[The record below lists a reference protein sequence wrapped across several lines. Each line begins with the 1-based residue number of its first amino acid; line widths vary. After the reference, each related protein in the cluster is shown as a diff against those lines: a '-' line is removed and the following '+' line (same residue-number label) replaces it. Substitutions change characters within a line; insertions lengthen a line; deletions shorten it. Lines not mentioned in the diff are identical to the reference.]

1 MLVNKSIFV
10 KKDEFNALA
19 DEYDSDEM
27 PIDYFIGYKAIV
39 NGKALGEI
47 VDFDDSTANVLFTI
61 RDAQSGKEVLVP
73 AVEDFISGILPEQQ
87 QIEFEVP
94 EELLNL

>member
-1 MLVNKSIFV
+1 MLWPMNMIR
-10 KKDEFNALA
+10 
-19 DEYDSDEM
+19 
-27 PIDYFIGYKAIV
+27 
-39 NGKALGEI
+39 
-47 VDFDDSTANVLFTI
+47 NVLFTI
-61 RDAQSGKEVLVP
+61 RDAQSGKDVLVP